1 MPRHP
6 KIGFLILEAIN
17 AFAMAYYFNYLFFY
31 LQNQFGFGSIGNL
44 TFSAL
49 NGFVYIFSSLY
60 AGRFAQKRGYILSL
74 RVGFLGMATALT
86 AGLFLP
92 VMFGQLGVL
101 LLWTIAICFTWPAL
115 EALVTDGEDTQSL
128 PRMVGIYNMVW
139 ASGGALAFFSGGA
152 LVQLLG
158 WKSIFW
164 LPAGLHL
171 VQLALTFWLRRSGTG
186 VPLAMADRGSP
197 SRSIFEPK
205 PAFISTDR
213 REALAP
219 AAALESRGPLLL
231 DEDLSATARSS
242 EAAAISPAIARTF
255 LRMAWAANPLAYVA
269 INTALPLMPEIAGR
283 LKLSPMQAGF
293 VCSVFMF
300 ARLGAFVALW
310 RWTGWHYRFGWLL
323 SSYLLLI
330 LSFTSLLLAPF
341 LWAVVLAQLVFG
353 WSIGLIYYSS
363 LFYSM
368 DASETKGLH
377 GGFHEAAI
385 GLGIFTGPAMGA
397 CALFFF
403 PQLAHVSAWAVGGL
417 LVSGLFLLTGI
428 RRNGR

>member
-1 MPRHP
+1 MRAHP
-6 KIGFLILEAIN
+6 KAGFLVLEAIN

-31 LQNQFGFGSIGNL
+31 LQKQFGFGSIGNL

-60 AGRFAQKRGYILSL
+60 AGRFAQRRGYILSL

-92 VMFGQLGVL
+92 VVRGQLAAL
-101 LLWTIAICFTWPAL
+101 LLWTISICFTWPAL
-115 EALVTDGEDTQSL
+115 EALVTDGEDSRSL

-139 ASGGALAFFSGGA
+139 ASGAAIAFFSGGV

-164 LPAGLHL
+164 LPASLHL
-171 VQLALTFWLRRSGTG
+171 VQLVLTFWNRASIPRDIL
-186 VPLAMADRGSP
+186 DRGSP
-197 SRSIFEPK
+197 SRSES
-205 PAFISTDR
+205 ALTQAAVSTPR
-213 REALAP
+213 LAVIGT
-219 AAALESRGPLLL
+219 AAALESRGPLVL
-231 DEDLSATARSS
+231 DPI
-242 EAAAISPAIARTF
+242 ISGTIPPALARTF

-269 INTALPLMPEIAGR
+269 INTVLPLMPEIARR
-283 LKLSPMQAGF
+283 LKLPPMEAGF

-300 ARLGAFVALW
+300 ARLSTFAALW
-310 RWTGWHYRFGWLL
+310 RWSGWHYRFSWLL
-323 SSYLLLI
+323 SAYVLLI
-330 LSFTSLLLAPF
+330 LSFASLLLSPF
-341 LWAVVLAQLVFG
+341 LWAVVIAQLVFG

-368 DASETKGLH
+368 DASDAKGVH

-403 PQLAHVSAWAVGGL
+403 PHLTHVSAWAVSAL
-417 LVSGLFLLTGI
+417 LVSGFFLV
-428 RRNGR
+428 NGLKRSGDDFG